1 MTQLKPGKSSAMPL
15 ALLLAMTAISGAAS
29 VAVTLNPVWAQPAA
43 SAFPLPATVPSGTQV
58 AIASSSRIK
67 AINQALG
74 QRFSSQYAGTNVTLN
89 YVSTD
94 AALQALQSGTVDIA
108 AIGRSLTAAE
118 KAQGLV
124 EVPLTRHKIAAVVSV
139 DNPFSTSL
147 TTEQFAGIFQGS
159 ITDWSQ
165 VGRAP
170 GAIRS
175 VDRPDSSDIRRSL
188 QNYAIFRNTPVGS
201 GANVMKLAQDNTEMM
216 VNELGRDGIG
226 YAIAE
231 QVVNRPGVKI
241 LPIYDVLPSDPLYA
255 YSQPLV
261 YVYRGANPSEGAKAF
276 LGFATD
282 ASNRAAIEAA
292 RVVDA
297 TTPTLA
303 ATETNANPVSA
314 APATAPV
321 PVPESTAAVPGAG
334 ASITGAG
341 GTSVAG
347 SGTASPGADVP
358 GVPDAAN
365 PTAAPFVA
373 PNSSELDRAAAPT
386 AATADPSGQIPGWV
400 WWLAFPVL
408 GGLLWWLIRGDAANG
423 PLIPAAA
430 DTRASRLMLTPRTC
444 QAAYAYWEL
453 SLDDQ
458 GMIDQHPGQ
467 GLSLRLYDVTD
478 LDPDVEQQIPHSVQ
492 EFSCNENEPD
502 RHLPIA
508 VDNRD
513 YVAELGI
520 LSSDQHWV
528 PLARSPQV
536 RVPACNQS
544 EPTLW
549 PTRLATKPA
558 GLLRTRATA
567 AIATTA
573 TAATAATATVAAAA
587 KPRAAAPIE
596 AATPI
601 RATPIRTTPP
611 GDRLIL
617 VPRNAHAAYAYWDVA
632 DNHKAALKQQGGQ
645 TLALRLYDVTGL
657 ALNRPLPTLFQQVDC
672 DDAKPDRHLSVPKG
686 DRDYIA
692 QLGYVTAADN
702 WLQLAQSDPV
712 HVPLAATKAD
722 NTRS

>member
-15 ALLLAMTAISGAAS
+15 ALLLAMTAISGAVS
-29 VAVTLNPVWAQPAA
+29 VAVTLNPVWAQSTVAG
-43 SAFPLPATVPSGTQV
+43 AFPLPATVPSGTQV
-58 AIASSSRIK
+58 AIASSSSIK
-67 AINQALG
+67 AINQALR

-94 AALQALQSGTVDIA
+94 AALQALQAGTVDIG
-108 AIGRSLTAAE
+108 AIGRSLTTAE

-124 EVPLTRHKIAAVVSV
+124 EVPLTRHKIAAVVSI

-175 VDRPDSSDIRRSL
+175 VDRPDSSDIRQSL

-201 GANVMKLAQDNTEMM
+201 GVNVMKLAQDNTDMM

-241 LPIYDVLPSDPLYA
+241 LPIYDILPSDPRYA

-282 ASNRAAIEAA
+282 VSNRAAIEAA
-292 RVVDA
+292 RLVDA
-297 TTPTLA
+297 TTPTVA
-303 ATETNANPVSA
+303 ATTETNANPVSA

-341 GTSVAG
+341 GGTSVAG
-347 SGTASPGADVP
+347 AGTPVSPGAAVP
-358 GVPDAAN
+358 GVPDASN
-365 PTAAPFVA
+365 PTAAPFIA
-373 PNSSELDRAAAPT
+373 PNSSELDQAAAPT
-386 AATADPSGQIPGWV
+386 AATADPSGQIPWWV

-430 DTRASRLMLTPRTC
+430 AADTRASRLILTPCTC

-458 GMIDQHPGQ
+458 DMVDQHPGQ
-467 GLSLRLYDVTD
+467 SLSLRLYDVTD
-478 LDPDVEQQIPHSVQ
+478 LDPDVDQQIPPSVQ

-502 RHLPIA
+502 RHVPIA

-520 LSSDQHWV
+520 LSSDKHWI

-536 RVPACNQS
+536 RVPACHQT

-549 PTRLATKPA
+549 PTRQATKPA
-558 GLLRTRATA
+558 GLAGTT
-567 AIATTA
+567 AIATA
-573 TAATAATATVAAAA
+573 TAATVAAAAAA
-587 KPRAAAPIE
+587 KPRAAAPVQ
-596 AATPI
+596 AAPPI
-601 RATPIRTTPP
+601 RATPP

-617 VPRNAHAAYAYWDVA
+617 VPRNAHAAYAYWEVVDH
-632 DNHKAALKQQGGQ
+632 HKAALKQQGGQ

-657 ALNRPLPTLFQQVDC
+657 ELNRPLPTLFQQVDC

-692 QLGYVTAADN
+692 QLGYVTAASH

-712 HVPLAATKAD
+712 HVPLAATKGD
-722 NTRS
+722 KSRI